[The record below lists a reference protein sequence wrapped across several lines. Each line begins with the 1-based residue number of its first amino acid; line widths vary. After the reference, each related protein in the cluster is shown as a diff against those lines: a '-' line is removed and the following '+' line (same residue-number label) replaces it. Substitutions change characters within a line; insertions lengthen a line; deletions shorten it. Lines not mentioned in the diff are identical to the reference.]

1 MANKIKHNGIYL
13 LPNILTTASLFAAFY
28 SIVSSMKGH
37 FASAAIAIYYSVIA
51 DTLDGR
57 IARVTNTQ
65 TDFGAEYDSLA
76 DIVAFGL
83 APSLLAYVFQLQ
95 TYGKIGWL
103 ICFAYT
109 AATALRLARFN
120 TQLEVTD
127 KSYFQGLPCPSAAA
141 MLAAFI
147 WLGHQFHLRNSLFTF
162 GCALLMVLGSMFM
175 VSNIRYYSF
184 KEIDFKGKVPF
195 LYLLFLVI
203 LFVLVAAY
211 PACILFIT
219 FTTYAFS
226 GPIQTLIQKHRMRLK
241 RKKGPNRRKPFKP

>member
-1 MANKIKHNGIYL
+1 MQ
-13 LPNILTTASLFAAFY
+13 SAFY

-76 DIVAFGL
+76 DIVAF
-83 APSLLAYVFQLQ
+83 
-95 TYGKIGWL
+95 
-103 ICFAYT
+103 
-109 AATALRLARFN
+109 RLARFN